1 MIFWIASYPKSG
13 NTWLR
18 SLLCAYYYSS
28 DGNFNQKLLKN
39 ISQFPEKHHFV
50 NFDYNPKIVTDTSR
64 FWIKAQNEINRDSKL
79 KFFKTHNIL
88 GAINNNNFTN
98 KENSIGGI
106 YLVRDPR
113 NIITSLQNHFEL
125 NKEEALQFML
135 SEKKYLYDY
144 YQANDYSDFQ
154 FISSWDKNY
163 KSWKL
168 QKKIP
173 IKIIRY
179 EDLLDQTFT
188 VFKDVIEFINKSI
201 NSSEQINK
209 SKIKNAVNS
218 TLFSKLQSKEKNEG
232 FSEAILSKKG
242 DKKIPF
248 FFMGPDNDWKKILD
262 KNVKNKIIEAF
273 EKNLNELSYN
283 ID

>member
-39 ISQFPEKHHFV
+39 ISQFPQKHHFA

-125 NKEEALQFML
+125 NKDEALKFML

-144 YQANDYSDFQ
+144 NQANDFSDFQ
-154 FISSWDKNY
+154 LISSWEKNY
-163 KSWKL
+163 KSWTKQDIFPIKVIKYEEL
-168 QKKIP
+168 MNNTFETFKEIILFIEKITKIKKIF
-173 IKIIRY
+173 IESKAKNSIQSTSFNKMKKI
-179 EDLLDQTFT
+179 E
-188 VFKDVIEFINKSI
+188 
-201 NSSEQINK
+201 
-209 SKIKNAVNS
+209 
-218 TLFSKLQSKEKNEG
+218 QSKGFNE
-232 FSEAILSKKG
+232 SVLSKNHS
-242 DKKIPF
+242 KKIPF
-248 FFMGPDNDWKKILD
+248 FHLGPKNDWKKILNED
-262 KNVKNKIIEAF
+262 FTKNATLKFKPLLTE
-273 EKNLNELSYN
+273 LNY
-283 ID
+283 I

>member
-18 SLLCAYYYSS
+18 SLLSAYYYSS

-39 ISQFPEKHHFV
+39 ISQFPQKHHFA

-125 NKEEALQFML
+125 NKDEALKFML

-144 YQANDYSDFQ
+144 YQTNDFSDFQ
-154 FISSWDKNY
+154 LISSWEKNY
-163 KSWKL
+163 KSWTKQDIFPIKVIKYEEL
-168 QKKIP
+168 MNNTFETFKEIILFIEKITKIKKIF
-173 IKIIRY
+173 IESKAKNSIQSTSFNKMKKI
-179 EDLLDQTFT
+179 E
-188 VFKDVIEFINKSI
+188 
-201 NSSEQINK
+201 
-209 SKIKNAVNS
+209 
-218 TLFSKLQSKEKNEG
+218 QSKG
-232 FSEAILSKKG
+232 FKESVLSKNHS
-242 DKKIPF
+242 KKIPF
-248 FFMGPDNDWKKILD
+248 FHLGPKNDWKKILNED
-262 KNVKNKIIEAF
+262 FIKNATLKFKPLLTE
-273 EKNLNELSYN
+273 LNY
-283 ID
+283 I

>member
-39 ISQFPEKHHFV
+39 ISQFPQKHHFD

-125 NKEEALQFML
+125 NRDEALKFML

-144 YQANDYSDFQ
+144 YQANDFSDFQ
-154 FISSWDKNY
+154 FISSWEKNY
-163 KSWKL
+163 KSWTKQDIFPIKVIKYEEL
-168 QKKIP
+168 MNNTFETFKEIIIFIEKITKIEKIFIESKAKNSIQSTSFNKMKKI
-173 IKIIRY
+173 
-179 EDLLDQTFT
+179 E
-188 VFKDVIEFINKSI
+188 
-201 NSSEQINK
+201 
-209 SKIKNAVNS
+209 
-218 TLFSKLQSKEKNEG
+218 QSKGFNE
-232 FSEAILSKKG
+232 SVLSKNHS
-242 DKKIPF
+242 KKITF
-248 FFMGPDNDWKKILD
+248 FHLGPKNDWKKIFNED
-262 KNVKNKIIEAF
+262 FIKNVTVKFKPLLKE
-273 EKNLNELSYN
+273 LNY
-283 ID
+283 I

>member
-154 FISSWDKNY
+154 FISSWEKNY
-163 KSWKL
+163 QSWTKQSL
-168 QKKIP
+168 FPIKVIKYEELMSNTFETFKEIIRFIEKTTKAEKIFIESKAKNSIRSTSFNKMKKI
-173 IKIIRY
+173 
-179 EDLLDQTFT
+179 E
-188 VFKDVIEFINKSI
+188 
-201 NSSEQINK
+201 
-209 SKIKNAVNS
+209 
-218 TLFSKLQSKEKNEG
+218 QSKGFNE
-232 FSEAILSKKG
+232 SVLSKNYS
-242 DKKIPF
+242 KKIPF
-248 FFMGPDNDWKKILD
+248 FHLGPKNDWHKIFNEDFKKNATL
-262 KNVKNKIIEAF
+262 KFKPLLKE
-273 EKNLNELSYN
+273 LNYV
-283 ID
+283 

>member
-18 SLLCAYYYSS
+18 SLLSAYYYSS

-39 ISQFPEKHHFV
+39 ISQFPQKHHFA

-125 NKEEALQFML
+125 NKDEALKFML

-144 YQANDYSDFQ
+144 YQANDFSDFQ
-154 FISSWDKNY
+154 FISSWEKNY
-163 KSWKL
+163 KSWTKQDIFPIKVIKYEEL
-168 QKKIP
+168 MNNTFETFKEIIIFIEKITKIEKIFIESKAKNSIQSTSFNKMKKI
-173 IKIIRY
+173 
-179 EDLLDQTFT
+179 E
-188 VFKDVIEFINKSI
+188 
-201 NSSEQINK
+201 
-209 SKIKNAVNS
+209 
-218 TLFSKLQSKEKNEG
+218 QSKGFNE
-232 FSEAILSKKG
+232 SVLSKNHS
-242 DKKIPF
+242 KKIPF
-248 FFMGPDNDWKKILD
+248 FHLGPKNDWKKILNED
-262 KNVKNKIIEAF
+262 FIKNATLKFKPLLTE
-273 EKNLNELSYN
+273 LNY
-283 ID
+283 I

>member
-18 SLLCAYYYSS
+18 SLLSAYYYSS

-39 ISQFPEKHHFV
+39 ISQFPQKHHFA

-125 NKEEALQFML
+125 NRDEALKFML

-144 YQANDYSDFQ
+144 YQANDFSDFQ
-154 FISSWDKNY
+154 FISSWEKNY
-163 KSWKL
+163 KSWTKQDIFPIKVIKYEEL
-168 QKKIP
+168 MNNTFETFKEIILFIEKITKIKKIF
-173 IKIIRY
+173 IESKAKNSIQSTSFNKMKKI
-179 EDLLDQTFT
+179 E
-188 VFKDVIEFINKSI
+188 
-201 NSSEQINK
+201 
-209 SKIKNAVNS
+209 
-218 TLFSKLQSKEKNEG
+218 QSKGFNE
-232 FSEAILSKKG
+232 SVLSKNHS
-242 DKKIPF
+242 KKIPF
-248 FFMGPDNDWKKILD
+248 FHLGPKNDWKKIFNED
-262 KNVKNKIIEAF
+262 FIKNVTVKFKPLLKE
-273 EKNLNELSYN
+273 LNY
-283 ID
+283 I

>member
-39 ISQFPEKHHFV
+39 ISQFPQKHHFA
-50 NFDYNPKIVTDTSR
+50 NFNYNPKIVTDTSR

-125 NKEEALQFML
+125 NKDEALKFML

-144 YQANDYSDFQ
+144 YQANDFSDFQ
-154 FISSWDKNY
+154 FISSWEKNY
-163 KSWKL
+163 KSWTKQDIFPIKVIKYEEL
-168 QKKIP
+168 MNNTFETFKEIIIFIEKITKIEKIFIESKAKNSIQSTSFNKMKKI
-173 IKIIRY
+173 
-179 EDLLDQTFT
+179 E
-188 VFKDVIEFINKSI
+188 
-201 NSSEQINK
+201 
-209 SKIKNAVNS
+209 
-218 TLFSKLQSKEKNEG
+218 QSKG
-232 FSEAILSKKG
+232 FKESVLSKNHS
-242 DKKIPF
+242 KKIPF
-248 FFMGPDNDWKKILD
+248 FHLGPKNDWKKIFNED
-262 KNVKNKIIEAF
+262 FIKNVTLKFKPLLKE
-273 EKNLNELSYN
+273 LNY
-283 ID
+283 I

>member
-39 ISQFPEKHHFV
+39 ISQFPQKHHFA

-125 NKEEALQFML
+125 NKDEALKFML

-144 YQANDYSDFQ
+144 NQANDFSDFQ
-154 FISSWDKNY
+154 FISSWEKNY
-163 KSWKL
+163 NSWAKQDIFPIKVIKYEEL
-168 QKKIP
+168 MNNTFETFKEIILFIEKITKIKKIF
-173 IKIIRY
+173 IESKAKNSIQSTSFNKMKKI
-179 EDLLDQTFT
+179 E
-188 VFKDVIEFINKSI
+188 
-201 NSSEQINK
+201 
-209 SKIKNAVNS
+209 
-218 TLFSKLQSKEKNEG
+218 QSKGFNE
-232 FSEAILSKKG
+232 SVLSKNHS
-242 DKKIPF
+242 KKIPF
-248 FFMGPDNDWKKILD
+248 FHLGPKNDWKKILNED
-262 KNVKNKIIEAF
+262 FIKNATLKFKPLLTE
-273 EKNLNELSYN
+273 LNY
-283 ID
+283 I

>member
-28 DGNFNQKLLKN
+28 DGNFDQKLLKN
-39 ISQFPEKHHFV
+39 ISQFPQKHHFV

-125 NKEEALQFML
+125 NRDEALKFML

-144 YQANDYSDFQ
+144 NQANDFSDFQ
-154 FISSWDKNY
+154 FISSWEKNY
-163 KSWKL
+163 NSWAKQDIFPIKVIKYEEL
-168 QKKIP
+168 MNNTFETFKEIIIFIEKITKIEKIFIESKAKNSIQSTSFNKMKKI
-173 IKIIRY
+173 
-179 EDLLDQTFT
+179 EQ
-188 VFKDVIEFINKSI
+188 NKG
-201 NSSEQINK
+201 
-209 SKIKNAVNS
+209 
-218 TLFSKLQSKEKNEG
+218 FNE
-232 FSEAILSKKG
+232 SVLSKNHS
-242 DKKIPF
+242 KKIPF
-248 FFMGPDNDWKKILD
+248 FHLGPKNDWKKIFNED
-262 KNVKNKIIEAF
+262 FIKNVTLKFKPLLKE
-273 EKNLNELSYN
+273 LNY
-283 ID
+283 I

>member
-18 SLLCAYYYSS
+18 SLLCAYYFSS

-154 FISSWDKNY
+154 FISSWEKNY
-163 KSWKL
+163 QSWTKQSL
-168 QKKIP
+168 FPIKVIKYEELMSNTFETFKEIIRFIEKTTKTEKIFIESKAKNSIRSTSFNKMKKI
-173 IKIIRY
+173 
-179 EDLLDQTFT
+179 E
-188 VFKDVIEFINKSI
+188 
-201 NSSEQINK
+201 
-209 SKIKNAVNS
+209 
-218 TLFSKLQSKEKNEG
+218 QSKGFNE
-232 FSEAILSKKG
+232 SVLSKNHS
-242 DKKIPF
+242 KKIPF
-248 FFMGPDNDWKKILD
+248 FHLGPKNDWHKIFNED
-262 KNVKNKIIEAF
+262 FKKNVTLKFKPLLKE
-273 EKNLNELSYN
+273 LNYV
-283 ID
+283 

>member
-39 ISQFPEKHHFV
+39 ISQFPQKHHFA

-125 NKEEALQFML
+125 NKDEALKFML

-144 YQANDYSDFQ
+144 NQANDFSDFQ
-154 FISSWDKNY
+154 FISSWEKNY
-163 KSWKL
+163 KSWTKQDIFPIKVIKYEEL
-168 QKKIP
+168 MNNTFETFKEIIIFIEKITKIEKIFIESKAKNSIQSTSFNKMKKI
-173 IKIIRY
+173 
-179 EDLLDQTFT
+179 E
-188 VFKDVIEFINKSI
+188 
-201 NSSEQINK
+201 
-209 SKIKNAVNS
+209 
-218 TLFSKLQSKEKNEG
+218 QSKGFNE
-232 FSEAILSKKG
+232 SVLSKNQS
-242 DKKIPF
+242 KKIPF
-248 FFMGPDNDWKKILD
+248 FHLGPKNDWKKILNED
-262 KNVKNKIIEAF
+262 FIKNATLKFKPLLTE
-273 EKNLNELSYN
+273 LNY
-283 ID
+283 I

>member
-39 ISQFPEKHHFV
+39 ISQFPQKHHFA

-125 NKEEALQFML
+125 NKDEALKFML

-144 YQANDYSDFQ
+144 NQANDFSDFQ
-154 FISSWDKNY
+154 FISSWEKNY
-163 KSWKL
+163 KSWTKQDIFPIKVIKYEEL
-168 QKKIP
+168 MNNTFETFKEIIIFIEKITKIEKIFIESKAKNSIQSTSFNKMKKI
-173 IKIIRY
+173 
-179 EDLLDQTFT
+179 E
-188 VFKDVIEFINKSI
+188 
-201 NSSEQINK
+201 
-209 SKIKNAVNS
+209 
-218 TLFSKLQSKEKNEG
+218 QSKGFNE
-232 FSEAILSKKG
+232 SVLSKNHS
-242 DKKIPF
+242 KKIPF
-248 FFMGPDNDWKKILD
+248 FHLGPKNDWKKILNED
-262 KNVKNKIIEAF
+262 FIKNATLKFKPLLE
-273 EKNLNELSYN
+273 ELNY
-283 ID
+283 I

>member
-18 SLLCAYYYSS
+18 SLLSAYYYSS

-39 ISQFPEKHHFV
+39 ISQFPQKHHFA

-125 NKEEALQFML
+125 NKDEALKFML

-144 YQANDYSDFQ
+144 NQSNDFSDFQ
-154 FISSWDKNY
+154 FISSWEKNY
-163 KSWKL
+163 KSWTKQDIFPIKVIKYEEL
-168 QKKIP
+168 MNNTFETFKEIILFIEKITKIKKIF
-173 IKIIRY
+173 IESKAKNSIQSTSFNKMKKI
-179 EDLLDQTFT
+179 E
-188 VFKDVIEFINKSI
+188 
-201 NSSEQINK
+201 
-209 SKIKNAVNS
+209 
-218 TLFSKLQSKEKNEG
+218 QSKGFNE
-232 FSEAILSKKG
+232 SVLSKNHS
-242 DKKIPF
+242 KKIPF
-248 FFMGPDNDWKKILD
+248 FHLGPKNDWKKIFSED
-262 KNVKNKIIEAF
+262 FIKNVTLKFKPLLKE
-273 EKNLNELSYN
+273 LNY
-283 ID
+283 I

>member
-39 ISQFPEKHHFV
+39 ISQFPQKHHFA

-125 NKEEALQFML
+125 NKDEALKFML

-144 YQANDYSDFQ
+144 NQANDFSDFQ
-154 FISSWDKNY
+154 FISSWEKNY
-163 KSWKL
+163 KSWTKQDIFPIKVIKYEEL
-168 QKKIP
+168 MNNTFETFKEIILFIEKITKIKKIF
-173 IKIIRY
+173 IESKAKNSIQSTSFNKMKKI
-179 EDLLDQTFT
+179 E
-188 VFKDVIEFINKSI
+188 
-201 NSSEQINK
+201 
-209 SKIKNAVNS
+209 
-218 TLFSKLQSKEKNEG
+218 QSKG
-232 FSEAILSKKG
+232 FDESVLSKNQS
-242 DKKIPF
+242 KKIPF
-248 FFMGPDNDWKKILD
+248 FHLGPKNDWKKIFNED
-262 KNVKNKIIEAF
+262 FIKNATLKFKPLLE
-273 EKNLNELSYN
+273 ELNY
-283 ID
+283 I

>member
-39 ISQFPEKHHFV
+39 ISQFPQKHHFA

-64 FWIKAQNEINRDSKL
+64 FWIKAQNEINRDCKL

-125 NKEEALQFML
+125 NKDEALKFML

-144 YQANDYSDFQ
+144 NQANDFSDFQ
-154 FISSWDKNY
+154 FISSWEKNY
-163 KSWKL
+163 KSWTKQDIFPIKVIKYEEL
-168 QKKIP
+168 MNNTFETFKEIIIFIEKITKIEKIFIESKAKNSIQSTSFSKMKKI
-173 IKIIRY
+173 
-179 EDLLDQTFT
+179 E
-188 VFKDVIEFINKSI
+188 
-201 NSSEQINK
+201 
-209 SKIKNAVNS
+209 
-218 TLFSKLQSKEKNEG
+218 QSKGFNE
-232 FSEAILSKKG
+232 SVLSKNHS
-242 DKKIPF
+242 KKIPF
-248 FFMGPDNDWKKILD
+248 FHLGPKNNWKKIFNED
-262 KNVKNKIIEAF
+262 FIKNVTLKFKPLLKE
-273 EKNLNELSYN
+273 LNY
-283 ID
+283 I

>member
-39 ISQFPEKHHFV
+39 ISQFPQKHHFA

-125 NKEEALQFML
+125 NKDEALKFML

-144 YQANDYSDFQ
+144 YQTNDFSDFQ
-154 FISSWDKNY
+154 FISSWEKNY
-163 KSWKL
+163 KSWTKQDIFPIKVIKYEEL
-168 QKKIP
+168 MNNTFETFKEIILFIEKITKIKKIF
-173 IKIIRY
+173 IESKAKNSIQSTSFNKMKKI
-179 EDLLDQTFT
+179 E
-188 VFKDVIEFINKSI
+188 
-201 NSSEQINK
+201 
-209 SKIKNAVNS
+209 
-218 TLFSKLQSKEKNEG
+218 QSKG
-232 FSEAILSKKG
+232 FDESVLSKNQS
-242 DKKIPF
+242 KKIPF
-248 FFMGPDNDWKKILD
+248 FHLGPKNDWKKILNED
-262 KNVKNKIIEAF
+262 FIKNATLKFKPLLTE
-273 EKNLNELSYN
+273 LNY
-283 ID
+283 I

>member
-39 ISQFPEKHHFV
+39 ISQFPQKHHFV

-125 NKEEALQFML
+125 NKDEALKFML

-144 YQANDYSDFQ
+144 NQANDFSDFQ
-154 FISSWDKNY
+154 FISSWEKNY
-163 KSWKL
+163 KSWTKQDIFPIKVIKYEEL
-168 QKKIP
+168 MNNTFETFKEIILFIEKITKIKKIF
-173 IKIIRY
+173 IESKAKNSIESTSFNKMKKI
-179 EDLLDQTFT
+179 E
-188 VFKDVIEFINKSI
+188 
-201 NSSEQINK
+201 
-209 SKIKNAVNS
+209 
-218 TLFSKLQSKEKNEG
+218 QSKGFNE
-232 FSEAILSKKG
+232 SVLSKN
-242 DKKIPF
+242 DSKKIPF
-248 FFMGPDNDWKKILD
+248 FHLGPKNDWKKILNED
-262 KNVKNKIIEAF
+262 FIKNATLKFKPLLTE
-273 EKNLNELSYN
+273 LNY
-283 ID
+283 I

>member
-18 SLLCAYYYSS
+18 SLLSAYYYSS

-39 ISQFPEKHHFV
+39 ISQFPQKHHFA

-125 NKEEALQFML
+125 NKDEALKFML

-144 YQANDYSDFQ
+144 YQTNDFSDFQ
-154 FISSWDKNY
+154 FISSWEKNY
-163 KSWKL
+163 KSWTKQDIFPIKVIKYEEL
-168 QKKIP
+168 MNNTFETFKEIILFIEKITKIKKIF
-173 IKIIRY
+173 IESKAKNSIQSTSFNKMKKI
-179 EDLLDQTFT
+179 E
-188 VFKDVIEFINKSI
+188 
-201 NSSEQINK
+201 
-209 SKIKNAVNS
+209 
-218 TLFSKLQSKEKNEG
+218 QSKG
-232 FSEAILSKKG
+232 FKESVLSKNHS
-242 DKKIPF
+242 KKIPF
-248 FFMGPDNDWKKILD
+248 FHLGPKNDWKKIFNED
-262 KNVKNKIIEAF
+262 FIKNVTVKFKPLLKE
-273 EKNLNELSYN
+273 LNY
-283 ID
+283 I

>member
-18 SLLCAYYYSS
+18 SLLSAYYYSS
-28 DGNFNQKLLKN
+28 DGNFNQKLLIN
-39 ISQFPEKHHFV
+39 ISQFPQKHHFA

-79 KFFKTHNIL
+79 KFFKTHNVL

-125 NKEEALQFML
+125 NKDEALKFML

-144 YQANDYSDFQ
+144 NQANDFSDFQ
-154 FISSWDKNY
+154 FISSWEKNY
-163 KSWKL
+163 KSWTKQDIFPIKVIKYEEL
-168 QKKIP
+168 MNNTFETFKEIIIFIEKITKIEKIFIESKAKNSIQSTSFNKMKKI
-173 IKIIRY
+173 
-179 EDLLDQTFT
+179 E
-188 VFKDVIEFINKSI
+188 
-201 NSSEQINK
+201 
-209 SKIKNAVNS
+209 
-218 TLFSKLQSKEKNEG
+218 QSKG
-232 FSEAILSKKG
+232 FKESVLSKNHS
-242 DKKIPF
+242 KKIPF
-248 FFMGPDNDWKKILD
+248 FHLGPKNDWKKILNED
-262 KNVKNKIIEAF
+262 FIKNATLKFKPLLTE
-273 EKNLNELSYN
+273 LNY
-283 ID
+283 I

>member
-39 ISQFPEKHHFV
+39 ISQFPQKHHFA

-125 NKEEALQFML
+125 NKDEALKFML

-144 YQANDYSDFQ
+144 NQANDFSDFQ
-154 FISSWDKNY
+154 FISSWEKNY
-163 KSWKL
+163 NSWAKQDIFPIKVIKYEEL
-168 QKKIP
+168 MNNTFETFKEIILFIEKITKIKKIF
-173 IKIIRY
+173 IESKAKNSIESTSFNKMKKI
-179 EDLLDQTFT
+179 E
-188 VFKDVIEFINKSI
+188 
-201 NSSEQINK
+201 
-209 SKIKNAVNS
+209 
-218 TLFSKLQSKEKNEG
+218 QSKGFNE
-232 FSEAILSKKG
+232 SVLSKN
-242 DKKIPF
+242 DSKKIPF
-248 FFMGPDNDWKKILD
+248 FHLGPKNDWKKILNED
-262 KNVKNKIIEAF
+262 FIKNATLKFKPLLTE
-273 EKNLNELSYN
+273 LNY
-283 ID
+283 I

>member
-18 SLLCAYYYSS
+18 SLLSAYYYSS

-39 ISQFPEKHHFV
+39 ISQFPQKHHFA

-125 NKEEALQFML
+125 NRDEALKFML

-144 YQANDYSDFQ
+144 YQANDFSDFQ
-154 FISSWDKNY
+154 FISSWEKNY
-163 KSWKL
+163 KSWTKQDIFPIKVIKYEEL
-168 QKKIP
+168 MNNTFETFKEIILFIEKITKIKKI
-173 IKIIRY
+173 
-179 EDLLDQTFT
+179 F
-188 VFKDVIEFINKSI
+188 IESKAKNSI
-201 NSSEQINK
+201 Q
-209 SKIKNAVNS
+209 S
-218 TLFSKLQSKEKNEG
+218 TSFSKMKKIEQSKGFNE
-232 FSEAILSKKG
+232 SVLSKNHS
-242 DKKIPF
+242 KKIPF
-248 FFMGPDNDWKKILD
+248 FHLGPKNNWKKIFNED
-262 KNVKNKIIEAF
+262 FIKNVTLKFKPLLKE
-273 EKNLNELSYN
+273 LNY
-283 ID
+283 I

>member
-39 ISQFPEKHHFV
+39 ISQFPQKHHFA

-125 NKEEALQFML
+125 NKDEALKFML

-144 YQANDYSDFQ
+144 NQANDFSDFQ
-154 FISSWDKNY
+154 FISSWEKNY
-163 KSWKL
+163 KSWTKQDIFPIKVIKYEEL
-168 QKKIP
+168 MNNTFETFKEIILFIEKITKIKKIF
-173 IKIIRY
+173 IESKAKNSIQSTSFNEMKKI
-179 EDLLDQTFT
+179 E
-188 VFKDVIEFINKSI
+188 
-201 NSSEQINK
+201 
-209 SKIKNAVNS
+209 
-218 TLFSKLQSKEKNEG
+218 QSKGFNE
-232 FSEAILSKKG
+232 SVLSKNHS
-242 DKKIPF
+242 KKIPF
-248 FFMGPDNDWKKILD
+248 FHLGPKNDWKKIFNED
-262 KNVKNKIIEAF
+262 FIKNATLKFKPLLKE
-273 EKNLNELSYN
+273 LNY
-283 ID
+283 I

>member
-39 ISQFPEKHHFV
+39 ISQFPQKHHFA

-125 NKEEALQFML
+125 NKDEALKFML

-144 YQANDYSDFQ
+144 NQANDFSDFQ
-154 FISSWDKNY
+154 LISSWEKNY
-163 KSWKL
+163 KSWTKQNIFPIKVIKYEEL
-168 QKKIP
+168 MNNTFETFKEIIIFIEKITKIEKIFIESKAKNSIQSTSFNKMKKI
-173 IKIIRY
+173 
-179 EDLLDQTFT
+179 E
-188 VFKDVIEFINKSI
+188 
-201 NSSEQINK
+201 
-209 SKIKNAVNS
+209 
-218 TLFSKLQSKEKNEG
+218 QSKGFNE
-232 FSEAILSKKG
+232 SVLSKNHS
-242 DKKIPF
+242 KKIPF
-248 FFMGPDNDWKKILD
+248 FHLGPKNDWKKILNED
-262 KNVKNKIIEAF
+262 FTKNATLKFKPLLTE
-273 EKNLNELSYN
+273 LNY
-283 ID
+283 I

>member
-39 ISQFPEKHHFV
+39 ISQFPQKHHFA

-79 KFFKTHNIL
+79 KFFKTHNVL

-125 NKEEALQFML
+125 NKDEALKFML

-144 YQANDYSDFQ
+144 YQANDFSDFQ
-154 FISSWDKNY
+154 FISSWEKNY
-163 KSWKL
+163 KSWTKQDIFPIKVIKYEEL
-168 QKKIP
+168 MNNTFETFKEIIIFIEKITKIEKIFIESKAKNSIQSTSFNKMKKI
-173 IKIIRY
+173 
-179 EDLLDQTFT
+179 E
-188 VFKDVIEFINKSI
+188 
-201 NSSEQINK
+201 
-209 SKIKNAVNS
+209 
-218 TLFSKLQSKEKNEG
+218 QSKGFNE
-232 FSEAILSKKG
+232 SVLSKNHS
-242 DKKIPF
+242 KKIPF
-248 FFMGPDNDWKKILD
+248 FHLGPKNDWKKIFNED
-262 KNVKNKIIEAF
+262 FIKNATLKFKPLLE
-273 EKNLNELSYN
+273 ELNY
-283 ID
+283 I

>member
-39 ISQFPEKHHFV
+39 ISQFPQKHHFV

-125 NKEEALQFML
+125 NKDEALKFML

-144 YQANDYSDFQ
+144 NQANDFSDFQ
-154 FISSWDKNY
+154 FISSWEKNY
-163 KSWKL
+163 KSWTKQDIFPIKVIKYEEL
-168 QKKIP
+168 MNNTFETFKEIILFIEKITKIKKIF
-173 IKIIRY
+173 IESKAKNSIQSTSFNKMKKI
-179 EDLLDQTFT
+179 E
-188 VFKDVIEFINKSI
+188 
-201 NSSEQINK
+201 
-209 SKIKNAVNS
+209 
-218 TLFSKLQSKEKNEG
+218 QSKGFNE
-232 FSEAILSKKG
+232 SVLSKNHS
-242 DKKIPF
+242 KKIPF
-248 FFMGPDNDWKKILD
+248 FHLGPKNDWKKILNED
-262 KNVKNKIIEAF
+262 FIKNATLKFKPLLTE
-273 EKNLNELSYN
+273 LNY
-283 ID
+283 I

>member
-39 ISQFPEKHHFV
+39 ISQFPQKHHFA

-125 NKEEALQFML
+125 NKDEALKFML

-144 YQANDYSDFQ
+144 NQANDFSDFQ
-154 FISSWDKNY
+154 FISSWEKNY
-163 KSWKL
+163 NSWAKQDIFPIKVIKYEEL
-168 QKKIP
+168 MNNTFETFKEIILFIEKITKIKKIF
-173 IKIIRY
+173 IESKAKNSIQSTSFNKMKKI
-179 EDLLDQTFT
+179 E
-188 VFKDVIEFINKSI
+188 
-201 NSSEQINK
+201 
-209 SKIKNAVNS
+209 
-218 TLFSKLQSKEKNEG
+218 QSKG
-232 FSEAILSKKG
+232 FDESVLSKNQS
-242 DKKIPF
+242 KKIPF
-248 FFMGPDNDWKKILD
+248 FHLGPKNDWKKILNED
-262 KNVKNKIIEAF
+262 FIKNATLKFKPLLTE
-273 EKNLNELSYN
+273 LNY
-283 ID
+283 I